1 MYHGMFSPTV
11 GIQLL
16 KTLNEDGS
24 NLQMINDRLF
34 VCLFVFDC
42 DQVEFNAELFQ
53 NVLPLYA
60 VVLLQCL
67 VE

>member
-1 MYHGMFSPTV
+1 MYHDMFSPTV

-34 VCLFVFDC
+34 VCLFLTVIKWNSMLSCSKMF
-42 DQVEFNAELFQ
+42 F
-53 NVLPLYA
+53 LYM
-60 VVLLQCL
+60 Q
-67 VE
+67 

>member
-24 NLQMINDRLF
+24 NLQMINDRL
-34 VCLFVFDC
+34 LFLFLDC

-53 NVLPLYA
+53 NVLLLYA
-60 VVLLQCL
+60 VVLLQRL

>member
-24 NLQMINDRLF
+24 NLQMINDRL
-34 VCLFVFDC
+34 LFLFLDC

-60 VVLLQCL
+60 VVLLQRL

>member
-24 NLQMINDRLF
+24 NLQMINDRL
-34 VCLFVFDC
+34 LFLFLDC

>member
-24 NLQMINDRLF
+24 NLQMINDRL
-34 VCLFVFDC
+34 LFLFLDC

-60 VVLLQCL
+60 LVLLQRL

>member
-1 MYHGMFSPTV
+1 MYHDMFSPTV

-24 NLQMINDRLF
+24 NLQMINDRL
-34 VCLFVFDC
+34 LFLFLDC

-60 VVLLQCL
+60 VVLLQRL